1 MRHGSS
7 PKSTLAENFH
17 DLAVKLFMPMNDPS
31 RTMIFAADDDE
42 DDVNLMR
49 MLFRKAG
56 VRHRFEVFGRGEDV
70 INALAAAILR
80 IEQALDALPLVCF
93 LDIKMPA
100 MTGHEVLRWI
110 RGQRALDLMPVVM
123 LSSSEH
129 PTDVAQ
135 ARANGA
141 QCYLT
146 KYPHPDVLRRVIEG
160 AERLADGTPPDE
172 CFAVPT
178 NLLRNA

>member
-1 MRHGSS
+1 
-7 PKSTLAENFH
+7 
-17 DLAVKLFMPMNDPS
+17 
-31 RTMIFAADDDE
+31 MIFAADDDD

-56 VRHRFEVFGRGEDV
+56 IRHRFEIFGRGEDV
-70 INALAAAILR
+70 INALAAAVLR
-80 IEQALDALPLVCF
+80 IEQALDALPLICF

-100 MTGHEVLRWI
+100 MTGHEVLKWI
-110 RGQRALDLMPVVM
+110 RTQRALDLMPVVM

-135 ARANGA
+135 AHANGA

-146 KYPHPDVLRRVIEG
+146 KYPHPDVLRRVIED
-160 AERLADGTPPDE
+160 AERLASGAPVTE
-172 CFAVPT
+172 CFTVPT
-178 NLLRNA
+178 NLLRTAS

>member
-1 MRHGSS
+1 
-7 PKSTLAENFH
+7 
-17 DLAVKLFMPMNDPS
+17 
-31 RTMIFAADDDE
+31 MIFAADDDD

-56 VRHRFEVFGRGEDV
+56 IRHRFEVFGRGEDA
-70 INALAAAILR
+70 INALAATVLR
-80 IEQALDALPLVCF
+80 IEQALDALPLICF

-100 MTGHEVLRWI
+100 ITGHEVLKWI
-110 RGQRALDLMPVVM
+110 REQRALDPMPVVM

-129 PTDVAQ
+129 PSDVAQ

-146 KYPHPDVLRRVIEG
+146 KYPHPDVLRRVIED
-160 AERLADGTPPDE
+160 AERLATGAPVAE
-172 CFAVPT
+172 CFAERT
-178 NLLRNA
+178 NLLRTA